1 MVDMEQAT
9 PPAPIPSWRL
19 TLGIALLALSLLGPF
34 VAIPL
39 LSSLGLSPALIAS
52 LSGVVLVGAEVSLVG
67 AVAIMG
73 KSGYDYVKDRVVQ
86 FLRRYGPPAEVSR
99 TRYVIGLVFFVV
111 PLLFGW
117 VLPYARSWVPL
128 ADGDLVWFALAGDL
142 LLLTGLV
149 LLGGD
154 FWDKLRALFIHGAK
168 ATFPNQSTPH

>member
-73 KSGYDYVKDRVVQ
+73 KSGYDYVKDRVAQ

-117 VLPYARSWVPL
+117 VLPYARSWVPV
-128 ADGDLVWFALAGDL
+128 ADGNLVWFALAGDL